1 MEVDRAVYLITSVLY
16 ELQPVRAVDIYDFAV
31 YVTNAVL
38 NLSSFSLEA
47 SDAVYAQ
54 FIQAVSRLSSRAWM
68 YFSLWVATWMLFIY
82 LDFGSLW
89 IILSL
94 MLSIF
99 FNLGTR
105 KAGELSAYSV
115 FNKDFKKLLGTL
127 DARDIDNEIR
137 HNSNLNEDADDRDLV
152 DADDVMFDDEGDRIN
167 DDQHQAH
174 LQQIPAAHL
183 VKKRGKKA
191 RRTYEKRLERK
202 RQQQLLEHQLQR
214 GEFIGD
220 EDFVFDDDDLP
231 PHLVDDDFSD

>member
-1 MEVDRAVYLITSVLY
+1 MDVDRVVYLITSVLY
-16 ELQPVRAVDIYDFAV
+16 ELQPVRAVDIYDSAA
-31 YVTNAVL
+31 YVKNVVL

-54 FIQAVSRLSSRAWM
+54 FIQAVSGLSSRAWM
-68 YFSLWVATWMLFIY
+68 YFSLWVAAWILFIY

-94 MLSIF
+94 MLSMF

-137 HNSNLNEDADDRDLV
+137 HNTNLNEEADDRDLV
-152 DADDVMFDDEGDRIN
+152 DADDVMFDDEGARIN
-167 DDQHQAH
+167 DDLHQAH
-174 LQQIPAAHL
+174 RQQIPAAHL

-202 RQQQLLEHQLQR
+202 RQQQLLEQQLQR
-214 GEFIGD
+214 GELLGD
-220 EDFVFDDDDLP
+220 EDFVFDDDDLA

>member
-1 MEVDRAVYLITSVLY
+1 MDVDRAVYLITSVLY
-16 ELQPVRAVDIYDFAV
+16 ELQPVRAVDIYDSAV
-31 YVTNAVL
+31 YVKNVVL

-47 SDAVYAQ
+47 SDVVYAQ
-54 FIQAVSRLSSRAWM
+54 FIQAVSALSSRAWM
-68 YFSLWVATWMLFIY
+68 YITLWVATWMMFIY

-94 MLSIF
+94 MLSMF

-137 HNSNLNEDADDRDLV
+137 HNTNLNEDADDHDLI
-152 DADDVMFDDEGDRIN
+152 DADDVMFDDEGARIN
-167 DDQHQAH
+167 DDLHQAH
-174 LQQIPAAHL
+174 RQQNQL

-202 RQQQLLEHQLQR
+202 KQQHLLEQRLQR
-214 GEFIGD
+214 GELLGD
-220 EDFVFDDDDLP
+220 EDFVFDDDDLA
-231 PHLVDDDFSD
+231 PHLVDDDLSD

>member
-1 MEVDRAVYLITSVLY
+1 MDVDRAVYLITSVLY
-16 ELQPVRAVDIYDFAV
+16 ELQPVRAVDIYDSAV
-31 YVTNAVL
+31 YVKNVVL

-47 SDAVYAQ
+47 SDVVYAQ
-54 FIQAVSRLSSRAWM
+54 FIQAVSALSSRAWM
-68 YFSLWVATWMLFIY
+68 YFTLWVTTWMLFIY

-94 MLSIF
+94 MLSMF

-137 HNSNLNEDADDRDLV
+137 HNTNLNEDADDHDLV
-152 DADDVMFDDEGDRIN
+152 DADDVMFDDEGVRIN
-167 DDQHQAH
+167 DDLHQAH
-174 LQQIPAAHL
+174 RQQNQL

-202 RQQQLLEHQLQR
+202 KQQHLLEQRLQR
-214 GEFIGD
+214 GELLGD
-220 EDFVFDDDDLP
+220 EDFVFDDDDLA
-231 PHLVDDDFSD
+231 PHLVDDDLSD